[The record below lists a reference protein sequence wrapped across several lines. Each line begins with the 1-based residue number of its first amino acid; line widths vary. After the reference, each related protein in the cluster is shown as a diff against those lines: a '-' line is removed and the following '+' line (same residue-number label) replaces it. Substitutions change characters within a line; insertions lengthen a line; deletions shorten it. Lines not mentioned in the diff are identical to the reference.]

1 MMRKAVLAS
10 VLLFLC
16 SMVLGSTVFR
26 EDVAHAAQAIL
37 PVKVVNT
44 PAEAVPVR
52 EQATSQPVQAQ
63 VFGSFVSGDSLSSEE
78 TVYTVPA
85 GKMLVIESFTGA
97 SIMDATD
104 HLMDAVFRVEVSGF
118 LDSFNWYLQ
127 PVDEGVAHT
136 GARVFRG
143 SEQVTAYAGPG
154 TTVKAMA
161 TRRGDALAG
170 TSVLFGLAGHLVNA
184 PTS

>member
-10 VLLFLC
+10 VLLVLC
-16 SMVLGSTVFR
+16 SMVLGSVFR
-26 EDVAHAAQAIL
+26 EDVAQAAQAII

-63 VFGSFVSGDSLSSEE
+63 VFGSFVSGDNFSSEE

-154 TTVKAMA
+154 TTVKATA
-161 TRRGDALAG
+161 SRRGDALAG
-170 TSVLFGLAGHLVNA
+170 TAVLFGLAGHLVSA
-184 PTS
+184 P